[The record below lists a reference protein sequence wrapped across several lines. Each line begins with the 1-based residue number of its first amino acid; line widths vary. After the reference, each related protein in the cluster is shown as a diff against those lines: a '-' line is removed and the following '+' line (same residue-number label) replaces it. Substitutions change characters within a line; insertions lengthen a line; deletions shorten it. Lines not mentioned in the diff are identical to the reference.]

1 MKRLTIALCAIATT
15 TTVAFA
21 ASPIKVATGSGEVIA
36 GSNTYKTL
44 YTYANDS
51 EGVSNCYDECAE
63 KWPPHLAEYWDSPR
77 APFSTVERADG
88 TKQWAKDGMPLYFST
103 LDESKGDTN
112 GDGVDGLWSAA
123 RP

>member
-1 MKRLTIALCAIATT
+1 MKRLTIVLTAIAAT

-21 ASPIKVATGSGEVIA
+21 ASPIKVATDSGEVIA
-36 GSNTYKTL
+36 GSDTYKTL
-44 YTYANDS
+44 YTYQNDR

-77 APFSTVERADG
+77 APFSTIERADG

-103 LDESKGDTN
+103 LDEAKGETK